1 MSFVG
6 DPRGRS
12 GSCTFYGGFE
22 YKHRNGPA
30 ATLTV
35 GQFVYV
41 RISPND
47 DPCIAE
53 LQLLWRDHQHSAQ
66 LASVQLYFLPEQT
79 PDGRLPHQG
88 QVDMSLFSSILLMH
102 HVMQFRVNIASQ
114 PLTCLFYA
122 TDSRTCHPCAI

>member
-6 DPRGRS
+6 DPRGRN
-12 GSCTFYGGFE
+12 GNCTFYGGFE
-22 YKHRNGPA
+22 YKSKSGPA
-30 ATLTV
+30 SLCV

-41 RISPND
+41 RISPRD

-53 LQLLWRDHQHSAQ
+53 LQLLWNDHQHSAQ

-88 QVDMSLFSSILLMH
+88 QVVRTSLCFLPPPPPSPWVPS
-102 HVMQFRVNIASQ
+102 
-114 PLTCLFYA
+114 
-122 TDSRTCHPCAI
+122 